1 MTSTYG
7 RLSPERRW
15 ISKEEQKAR
24 LPSDH
29 LFKHVMIFTLPLLIV
44 VLALLS
50 LVVVITTAEK
60 RNKSSKTEGNL
71 STETSFPDMI
81 SLINVT
87 VLNNSSNEASTSA
100 IDPGTMTTVQLTK
113 ANTRTATD
121 SPSMNR
127 ASGTISTNTI
137 VARRFQKRGAY
148 ENGFGQD
155 ARSTEAPS
163 GAIDDTEN
171 VVRLTQPTVEDQY
184 ATTLDIKISNDVD
197 DTNVPEREDEIST
210 KKEHREGV
218 PLPKEDD
225 KRKYY
230 YDGPHDD

>member
-7 RLSPERRW
+7 RLSPELRW
-15 ISKEEQKAR
+15 ISKEERKAR

-71 STETSFPDMI
+71 STETPFPDMI
-81 SLINVT
+81 SLINAT
-87 VLNNSSNEASTSA
+87 VLNDSSNEASTSA

-137 VARRFQKRGAY
+137 VARRFHERGAY
-148 ENGFGQD
+148 ENGSGHD

-171 VVRLTQPTVEDQY
+171 VVWLTQPTVEDQY

-210 KKEHREGV
+210 KEHREGV
-218 PLPKEDD
+218 PLPEEYDE
-225 KRKYY
+225 RKYY